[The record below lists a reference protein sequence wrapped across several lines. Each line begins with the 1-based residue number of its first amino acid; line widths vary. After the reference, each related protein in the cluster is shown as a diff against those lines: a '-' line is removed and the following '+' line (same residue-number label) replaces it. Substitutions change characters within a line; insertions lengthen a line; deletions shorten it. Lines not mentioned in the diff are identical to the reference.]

1 MLGEEGPQECNCP
14 QILIVD
20 DEPFNIIALE
30 GLLHQIGI
38 KKIDQAFN
46 GQDGLK
52 QLEENFKMDRSMCH
66 RHKPYALVVTDNQ
79 MPLLSGL

>member
-30 GLLHQIGI
+30 GLLH
-38 KKIDQAFN
+38 
-46 GQDGLK
+46 
-52 QLEENFKMDRSMCH
+52 
-66 RHKPYALVVTDNQ
+66 
-79 MPLLSGL
+79 